1 MEFGPGRISG
11 SFDLTKQSE
20 AEEMIKMINVM
31 KTFLRKDDPPTDQ
44 GGEAAN

>member
-31 KTFLRKDDPPTDQ
+31 KTYDPPTDQ